1 METTRITLSDLES
14 MEACSPARNWF
25 AGEFPYGAS
34 LEEAWR
40 ACPVDQWRVWF
51 ACRWLTKGDVVDLA
65 FRFAGQA
72 FRFAGKLNPALA
84 EYADNIT
91 ESNLLNAA
99 RAARIARAT
108 VAADATERDALAV
121 RAADDAAHYAT
132 SCLDGY
138 DNAAGYAYFVADA
151 AVVAGDASVCREQ
164 VAWCAQALGLA

>member
-14 MEACSPARNWF
+14 MEACSPARSWF
-25 AGEFPYGAS
+25 ASEFPGGAS

-51 ACRWLTKGDVVDLA
+51 TCRSLTKEAVVDLA

-72 FRFAGKLNPALA
+72 FRFAAKLNPALA
-84 EYADNIT
+84 KYADNVT
-91 ESNLLNAA
+91 EKNLLNAA
-99 RAARIARAT
+99 RAARIACAT
-108 VAADATERDALAV
+108 FADDDTEHDALVA

-132 SCLDGY
+132 SCSDGY
-138 DNAAGYAYFVADA
+138 DNAAKCAYFVSDA
-151 AVVAGDASVCREQ
+151 AAVASGASVCREQ